1 MINKSG
7 DYSNGRR
14 LSISTKYTIP
24 GPPPPSEEI
33 LSLNGWV
40 MLGVESDQFR
50 LIGKI
55 LEDTIWGWHPKQ
67 AKMTDWSVTVKYAEP
82 CKAT

>member
-1 MINKSG
+1 MIDKSG

-14 LSISTKYTIP
+14 LSISTKYTIR
-24 GPPPPSEEI
+24 GPPPSEEI

-55 LEDTIWGWHPKQ
+55 LEDTIRWDGIP
-67 AKMTDWSVTVKYAEP
+67 SRRR
-82 CKAT
+82 

>member
-14 LSISTKYTIP
+14 FSDSTKHTIP
-24 GPPPPSEEI
+24 GPPPSEEI

-40 MLGVESDQFR
+40 MLGVESDQFG
-50 LIGKI
+50 LIIGKI
-55 LEDTIWGWHPKQ
+55 LEDTIRWDGIP
-67 AKMTDWSVTVKYAEP
+67 SRRR
-82 CKAT
+82 